1 MDQEVIKVKR
11 HSGDFDVG
19 CHNLCVQ
26 NHESTKIKADAVPEP
41 VTEESLSLYEENP
54 PPPMF
59 SSKNGDIII
68 HSDSNRL
75 TSLPIFMEESVN
87 INDINSINDIQSSSL
102 PEFVSFK
109 DTTTIAESI
118 ENENDYQ
125 ITALEDV
132 NPILHLNEAEL
143 NEFNL
148 YLSQSF

>member
-1 MDQEVIKVKR
+1 MDQELIKVKR

-26 NHESTKIKADAVPEP
+26 DHESTKIKVDAVPET
-41 VTEESLSLYEENP
+41 VAEESLSLYEET

-59 SSKNGDIII
+59 SCKNGDIII
-68 HSDSNRL
+68 HNDNNRL
-75 TSLPIFMEESVN
+75 ISLPIFMEESVN
-87 INDINSINDIQSSSL
+87 INDIGSINDLQSSSL

-118 ENENDYQ
+118 ENDNDYQ

-143 NEFNL
+143 SEFNL